1 MKRWIAL
8 VLVVFVAVI
17 GAGSYFAMEACS
29 VVMTCYAGDPDPDA
43 QIDACT
49 RMIESGFMI
58 GESVA
63 FPLQVWGD
71 AYVRKGLYDL
81 AIADYDEAIRLLPEF
96 PSFFYGRGD
105 AYLRK
110 DLPDRA
116 IADFDEAIRLDPE
129 IAGYYH
135 SRGYAHSVMS
145 AYDRAIADYDEAIR
159 LDPNDAHTFFNRGT
173 AFFTQDLLDRAIAD
187 YGEVIRLEPDN
198 HHAFLGRCAA
208 FMHIDSLDRAIA
220 DCTEAIR
227 LDPKY
232 VHAFQ
237 NRCGAHVLK
246 GLKDR
251 AIADCNEAVR
261 LAPGD
266 PETYFD
272 RGNAYRRL
280 GQLDRAI
287 ADYDNAVRLR
297 PDHALA
303 LGSQAWLLATAKD
316 ARLRDGE
323 RAVSLAERALA
334 LEDAWGRRSTLA
346 AALAEAGRFEDAVRE
361 QQAAI
366 EGLREAGGE
375 GLDDLTLRLDLYRA
389 GKPYRE

>member
-29 VVMTCYAGDPDPDA
+29 VVMTCYAGDPDPDPDA

-63 FPLQVWGD
+63 FPLQVRGD

-116 IADFDEAIRLDPE
+116 IADFDEA
-129 IAGYYH
+129 
-135 SRGYAHSVMS
+135 
-145 AYDRAIADYDEAIR
+145 
-159 LDPNDAHTFFNRGT
+159 
-173 AFFTQDLLDRAIAD
+173 
-187 YGEVIRLEPDN
+187 IRLEPDN

-334 LEDAWGRRSTLA
+334 LEDASGRRST
-346 AALAEAGRFEDAVRE
+346 LAEAGRFEDAVRE